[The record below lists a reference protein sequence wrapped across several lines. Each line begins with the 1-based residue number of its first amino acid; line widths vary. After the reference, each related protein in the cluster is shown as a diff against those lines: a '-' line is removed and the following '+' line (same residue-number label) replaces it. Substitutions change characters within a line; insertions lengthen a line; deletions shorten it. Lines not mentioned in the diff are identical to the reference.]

1 MTRRQSQVG
10 KTRPLDR
17 RPCDTCGELI
27 FFAFSPVSNSWRALT
42 AEPVSDDRRAFSWVL
57 IEAKAWPRAHLM
69 EHYTIYRG
77 LSDDQARDLV
87 DDYPHHLL
95 HIHPEESPDD

>member
-1 MTRRQSQVG
+1 MASPRPRSCESCGKPIVFGVRMPVG
-10 KTRPLDR
+10 D
-17 RPCDTCGELI
+17 G
-27 FFAFSPVSNSWRALT
+27 WRAFDA
-42 AEPVSDDRRAFSWVL
+42 AEVTDDRRAFSWVL

-77 LSDDQARDLV
+77 LSDGQARDLV

-95 HIHPEESPDD
+95 HVHDREED